1 MTCESAHELIQPLL
15 DEELDLSQR
24 MEIEAHLRSCVACAE
39 FHHQLSLLRTAIRS
53 GAPYYQAPQG
63 LEGRVRSALRQAAPA
78 EMRPRARSSWAWFAA
93 AASLGFA
100 AAMIWGIVALRSH
113 ETQPDLLAQQIV
125 ASHVRSLMAAH
136 LMDVPSTDR
145 HTVKPW
151 FNGKLDFAPQ
161 VKDLSDE
168 GFPLRGGRLD
178 YLDDRPVAA
187 LVYQRRQHVINVFV
201 WPFGSDSKNQE
212 AARTLHGF
220 NIVHWTDQ
228 GLGYWAVSDVNTD
241 DLREFERLYQK

>member
-15 DEELDLSQR
+15 DEELDPSQR

-53 GAPYYQAPQG
+53 GAPYYRAPQS
-63 LEGRVRSALRQAAPA
+63 LEGRVRAALRQTARV
-78 EMRPRARSSWAWFAA
+78 EMRQRAPWNWFAA

-100 AAMIWGIVALRSH
+100 AAIIWGIVALQSRGS
-113 ETQPDLLAQQIV
+113 QQDLLAQQIV

-136 LMDVPSTDR
+136 LLDVPSTDR

-151 FNGKLDFAPQ
+151 FNGKLDFSPQ

-168 GFPLRGGRLD
+168 GFPLTGGRLD
-178 YLDDRPVAA
+178 YLDNRPVAA
-187 LVYQRRQHVINVFV
+187 LVYQRRQHLINLFV
-201 WPFGSDSKNQE
+201 WPSGADSQGRS
-212 AARTLHGF
+212 AALAVHGF
-220 NIVHWTDQ
+220 NIRHWTDQ
-228 GLGYWAVSDVNTD
+228 GLGYWAVSDVSGD
-241 DLREFERLYQK
+241 ELREFERLYEK